1 LKLTAELSRAAA
13 RRRCGRAEIR
23 YLGQM
28 RGNRRLTFLG
38 PGSPLSFPD
47 PNDSDDEGL
56 LAVGG
61 DLSPARLLFAYEKG
75 IFPWY
80 SAGVPPLW
88 WSPNPRALMT
98 RERLHVSRSL
108 GRVLRSGRFEVTFD
122 RAFGP
127 VIEACA
133 SNREGGT
140 WILPEMLQAYVQLHE
155 LGHAHSF
162 EVWQEGELAGGLYG
176 VRRGA
181 LFAAESM
188 FHIATN
194 ASKVALAV
202 SLDTLFRAG
211 IQVFDVQ
218 FSTEHLASLG
228 AYQVSRS
235 DYLTQIARAT
245 ESTVEPATILAA
257 LDGWSAR
264 F

>member
-1 LKLTAELSRAAA
+1 
-13 RRRCGRAEIR
+13 
-23 YLGQM
+23 M

-47 PNDSDDEGL
+47 PSESDDEGL

-61 DLSPARLLFAYEKG
+61 DLSPARLLFAYESG

-88 WSPNPRALMT
+88 WSPNPRALMD
-98 RERLHVSRSL
+98 RRGLHVSRSL
-108 GRVLRSGRFEVTFD
+108 RRVLRSGRFEVSMD
-122 RAFGP
+122 RAFVE
-127 VIEACA
+127 VIHACGA
-133 SNREGGT
+133 NREGGT
-140 WILPEMLQAYVQLHE
+140 WILPEMVDAYTELHQ
-155 LGHAHSF
+155 LGHAHSI
-162 EVWQEGELAGGLYG
+162 EVWQGSELVGGLYG

-188 FHIATN
+188 FHVVTN

-202 SLDTLFRAG
+202 AIDAMYGAG

-218 FSTEHLASLG
+218 FVTDHLRSLG
-228 AYQVSRS
+228 AYEVSREQ
-235 DYLTQIARAT
+235 YLEQVRRYAQ
-245 ESTVEPATILAA
+245 VEVPASAIQGA
-257 LDGWSAR
+257 LSGWQAR

>member
-1 LKLTAELSRAAA
+1 
-13 RRRCGRAEIR
+13 
-23 YLGQM
+23 M

-47 PNDSDDEGL
+47 PSDSDDEGL

-61 DLSPARLLFAYEKG
+61 DLSPARLLFAYESG

-88 WSPNPRALMT
+88 WSPNPRALLT

-108 GRVLRSGRFEVTFD
+108 RRTLRSGAFQVTFD
-122 RAFGP
+122 QAFAR

-140 WILPEMLQAYVQLHE
+140 WILPEMMQAYIQLHQ

-162 EVWQEGELAGGLYG
+162 EVWHEGELAGGLYG

-188 FHIATN
+188 FHTVTD

-211 IQVFDVQ
+211 MRVFDVQ
-218 FSTEHLASLG
+218 FVTEHLASLG
-228 AYQVSRS
+228 AYEVSRTE
-235 DYLTQIARAT
+235 YLAEVASAT
-245 ESTVEPATILAA
+245 PLSVEPPSIAAA
-257 LDGWSAR
+257 LAGWAER

>member
-1 LKLTAELSRAAA
+1 
-13 RRRCGRAEIR
+13 
-23 YLGQM
+23 M

-61 DLSPARLLFAYEKG
+61 DLSPARLLFAYESG
-75 IFPWY
+75 VFPWY

-88 WSPNPRALMT
+88 WSPNPRALMD

-108 GRVLRSGRFEVTFD
+108 RRVLRQQRFEVTFD
-122 RAFGP
+122 KAFAE
-127 VIEACA
+127 VIAACA
-133 SNREGGT
+133 ANREGGT
-140 WILPEMLQAYVQLHE
+140 WILPEMMLAYTQLHQ

-162 EVWQEGELAGGLYG
+162 EVWHGGQLAGGLYG

-188 FHIATN
+188 FHVVSN

-202 SLDTLFRAG
+202 SIDTLFRAG
-211 IQVFDVQ
+211 IRVFDVQ
-218 FSTEHLASLG
+218 FVTEHLASLG
-228 AYQVSRS
+228 AYEVARGEYLSRVARVTKQQVPP
-235 DYLTQIARAT
+235 DVITAELANWRAH
-245 ESTVEPATILAA
+245 
-257 LDGWSAR
+257 

>member
-1 LKLTAELSRAAA
+1 
-13 RRRCGRAEIR
+13 
-23 YLGQM
+23 M

-47 PNDSDDEGL
+47 PNESDDEGL

-61 DLSPARLLFAYEKG
+61 DLSPARLLFAYESG
-75 IFPWY
+75 VFPWY
-80 SAGVPPLW
+80 SSGVPPLW
-88 WSPNPRALMT
+88 WSPNPRALMD

-108 GRVLRSGRFEVTFD
+108 RRVLRSGEFEVTFD
-122 RAFGP
+122 TAFRE
-127 VIEACA
+127 VIVACA

-140 WILPEMLQAYVQLHE
+140 WILPEMMLAYTQLHE

-162 EVWQEGELAGGLYG
+162 EVWHDGRLAGGLYG

-188 FHIATN
+188 FHVVSN

-211 IQVFDVQ
+211 VQLFDVQ
-218 FSTEHLASLG
+218 FVTEHLLSLG
-228 AYQVSRS
+228 AYEVERSEYLAQVSRTAQQVVE
-235 DYLTQIARAT
+235 LARIREALPGWAT
-245 ESTVEPATILAA
+245 
-257 LDGWSAR
+257 R

>member
-1 LKLTAELSRAAA
+1 
-13 RRRCGRAEIR
+13 
-23 YLGQM
+23 M

-47 PNDSDDEGL
+47 PRESDDEGL

-61 DLSPARLLFAYEKG
+61 DLSPERLLFAYESG

-88 WSPNPRALMT
+88 WSPDPRALMT

-108 GRVLRSGRFEVTFD
+108 RRVLRSDRFQVSFD
-122 RAFGP
+122 RAFAR
-127 VIEACA
+127 VIAACA

-140 WILPEMLQAYVQLHE
+140 WILPEMMAAYVQLHQ
-155 LGHAHSF
+155 LGQAHSF
-162 EVWQEGELAGGLYG
+162 EVWQDEELVGGLYG
-176 VRRGA
+176 VRRGG

-188 FHIATN
+188 FHVATD

-211 IQVFDVQ
+211 TQVFDVQ
-218 FSTEHLASLG
+218 FLTSHLVSLG
-228 AYQVSRS
+228 AYEVQRAE
-235 DYLTQIARAT
+235 YLAQLRAAVPARVDPAQIA
-245 ESTVEPATILAA
+245 AA
-257 LDGWSAR
+257 LDGWRER